1 MSKSCSIY
9 MPPCQCKKIITKH
22 KHTSSYV
29 IKHNKFIFFLKHSK
43 SFINMVSDFIHQN
56 TWRTTKI
63 YNWVQTWIIWYRYI
77 LVHVHVC
84 HDQSTYL
91 RQLGRDKKQ
100 IFSIMSD
107 KGQGYEMWSSES
119 KSCIRLHNKPM
130 FCILIKTLYNLKTNT
145 LNALFATIIG
155 IRWYGSIISE

>member
-1 MSKSCSIY
+1 

-119 KSCIRLHNKPM
+119 KSCIRLHNKPS
-130 FCILIKTLYNLKTNT
+130 ILIKTLYNLKTNT